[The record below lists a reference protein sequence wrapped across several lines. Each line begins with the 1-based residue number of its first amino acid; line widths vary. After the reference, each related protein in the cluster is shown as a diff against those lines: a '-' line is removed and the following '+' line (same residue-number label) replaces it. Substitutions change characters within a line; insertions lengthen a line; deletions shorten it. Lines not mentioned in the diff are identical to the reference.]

1 VSARL
6 SAIGFRLLVLVAVW
20 LLGTSTLSL
29 AQDAGSD
36 PAAPPVAPATAD
48 AEGEEGEPLV
58 VPDVRGM
65 PYVFAKGVLEDEGFA
80 WKVEGKVEG
89 FAVNLVATQSPK
101 PGTQVVDTGAP
112 TAVLTLARNPG
123 QPEEGL
129 PQNESP
135 YPGTTLEL
143 VSGDAPETSS
153 GADAPE
159 EQDDAEDTG
168 EAGGTQEAE
177 EKEPAGDEPAATT
190 GPDTTEQP
198 ASAAA
203 AGDASADD
211 TDVEVNADADVDAE
225 AEIATRPPAFHVP
238 GAPEEPLDEMPLPRR
253 ANLLGAWLADIDAFT
268 PRARDHFTYQ
278 HAWIV
283 TGATFGWWRGEEALR
298 ILIDVDQDLQKR
310 FGVGAQFEAEAR
322 DALEEVLRKSRPQ

>member
-1 VSARL
+1 MSARL

-36 PAAPPVAPATAD
+36 PASPPVAPATAD
-48 AEGEEGEPLV
+48 VEGEEGEPLV

-101 PGTQVVDTGAP
+101 AGTQVVDTGAP

-135 YPGTTLEL
+135 YPGTKLEL

-153 GADAPE
+153 GTDATDQ
-159 EQDDAEDTG
+159 QDGAEDTG
-168 EAGGTQEAE
+168 EAGGTQEGE
-177 EKEPAGDEPAATT
+177 GEEPAGEEPAATT
-190 GPDTTEQP
+190 ETDSTEQP
-198 ASAAA
+198 ASTTA

-211 TDVEVNADADVDAE
+211 ADVEVNVDADVDVE

-253 ANLLGAWLADIDAFT
+253 ARLLGAWLVDIDAFT

-298 ILIDVDQDLQKR
+298 ILIDVDQGLQKR

-322 DALEEVLRKSRPQ
+322 SALEEVLRKSRAQ